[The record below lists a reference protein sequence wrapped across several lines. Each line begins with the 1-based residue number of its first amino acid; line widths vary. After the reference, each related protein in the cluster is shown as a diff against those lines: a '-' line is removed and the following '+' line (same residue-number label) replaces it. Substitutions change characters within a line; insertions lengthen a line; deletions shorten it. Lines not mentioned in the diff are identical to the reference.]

1 MTILWD
7 LNLDYFLL
15 FNLHEINLDAL
26 HRDHSLTAKTFE
38 PTNLILQNI
47 QVSKTGI
54 NFSQTI
60 ESSNHSSRL
69 LQIVQQL
76 SLSQDISSFEQYKK
90 VQVFKFAKE
99 LNEQQFKLIQQTL
112 PRLAKLSFKLP
123 IFQDD
128 FVLITHTHGYSPL
141 GMIPFDEHSDFNG
154 YNTYRLIYSYLTNS
168 VIFATKYRETEEKE
182 KMMQKLRLP
191 SQMEMYGGSPAPP
204 RPAPT
209 APPHCSAAPHA
220 ASCRCTTCRQRGD
233 NTGIR
238 GAGLPGSGISPAPS
252 VISEQ
257 RPSNPM
263 HSPTFLQNQC
273 QALSQGLTSFGG
285 AKQKLLQWDN
295 GSNDGYENPDADAT
309 HAAAGLPD
317 HNDPLQ
323 AQQQHHQQLLQDR
336 EQRRSELDRLTQE
349 FRQLDECVTKS
360 NKEIKKL
367 SRNSNV
373 LSKVFAN
380 LSSSFSPKRKE
391 ASSSSPLLP
400 PPSNRF
406 PVLDGGV
413 TIQSKANKNIP
424 SALNNILP
432 PVILKSNVQDNTAD
446 ARSDNGQSVP
456 EQGAQGQDQGQ
467 DQARTRPGQGQG
479 QDHSA
484 ASQQQQLLELQN
496 QQQQQSPAAALG
508 SPRQPQPAA
517 VPPSLLLPTADQP
530 GLTQASSPFPPTSI
544 RDTPVTEA
552 AAGLPR
558 PNLQSPSDF
567 NTPSN
572 PVKEKTT
579 PFMSAKPTLPPKS
592 VKRGK
597 NMFKSGGLDRT

>member
-154 YNTYRLIYSYLTNS
+154 LNTYRLIYSYLTNS

-204 RPAPT
+204 RPDRSSSLQC
-209 APPHCSAAPHA
+209 CS
-220 ASCRCTTCRQRGD
+220 TCSV
-233 NTGIR
+233 
-238 GAGLPGSGISPAPS
+238 LPMYYMSPA
-252 VISEQ
+252 
-257 RPSNPM
+257 
-263 HSPTFLQNQC
+263 
-273 QALSQGLTSFGG
+273 
-285 AKQKLLQWDN
+285 
-295 GSNDGYENPDADAT
+295 
-309 HAAAGLPD
+309 
-317 HNDPLQ
+317 
-323 AQQQHHQQLLQDR
+323 
-336 EQRRSELDRLTQE
+336 
-349 FRQLDECVTKS
+349 
-360 NKEIKKL
+360 
-367 SRNSNV
+367 
-373 LSKVFAN
+373 
-380 LSSSFSPKRKE
+380 
-391 ASSSSPLLP
+391 
-400 PPSNRF
+400 
-406 PVLDGGV
+406 
-413 TIQSKANKNIP
+413 
-424 SALNNILP
+424 
-432 PVILKSNVQDNTAD
+432 
-446 ARSDNGQSVP
+446 
-456 EQGAQGQDQGQ
+456 
-467 DQARTRPGQGQG
+467 
-479 QDHSA
+479 
-484 ASQQQQLLELQN
+484 
-496 QQQQQSPAAALG
+496 
-508 SPRQPQPAA
+508 
-517 VPPSLLLPTADQP
+517 
-530 GLTQASSPFPPTSI
+530 
-544 RDTPVTEA
+544 
-552 AAGLPR
+552 
-558 PNLQSPSDF
+558 
-567 NTPSN
+567 
-572 PVKEKTT
+572 
-579 PFMSAKPTLPPKS
+579 
-592 VKRGK
+592 RG
-597 NMFKSGGLDRT
+597 